1 MYKDKIGYEKGEVK
15 NTEYGKER
23 LKGG

>member
-1 MYKDKIGYEKGEVK
+1 MYKDKIGYEKREVK